1 MKRSMRASR
10 AGAKRGWVC
19 AGRRADATESR
30 ATARSRV
37 RCMRDL
43 NGFLAQRRTGNF
55 GAAPLVLGVGRCYS
69 PNPAGGRLM
78 VASTVVSQILTRWA
92 HLYGRTPVSAT
103 LTYLHLVGILVGGG
117 VAVAADRASL
127 RLSPATPDW
136 SNELTRLAGVHR
148 WVVAGLALIFASG
161 VLMMLAEL
169 DSVATSVVFWTK
181 MGLIALLLGN
191 GYVRMRAENALQQ
204 GLAAGWRRFRRAS
217 VASLVLWLVVL
228 FAGTLLHPTIL
239 CRPGLGSRPRGRR
252 HYSRRNT
259 RSGRRVSDIEGHCY
273 HTLAGGESRMSY
285 THAPSVR
292 NARALLLAAVALAG
306 APAHPAP
313 GDPAAVRAKL
323 SEWKVELS
331 QRTIAAGTVTFTVAN
346 VGSIPHA
353 FEVEGQGIE
362 QETPVIQILPGPFP
376 FPDSAAPILKQ
387 FGDER
392 EGLESQVKNGPYSN
406 NVTPISGAFTF
417 TAWDKGAVR
426 DSVDGVAEF
435 RTQDGARWRLALD
448 RVQTKDVPHHPRFGG
463 VILGLYYHGNTAVHT
478 PLVLTIISAVALW
491 AFGHLY

>member
-1 MKRSMRASR
+1 
-10 AGAKRGWVC
+10 
-19 AGRRADATESR
+19 
-30 ATARSRV
+30 
-37 RCMRDL
+37 
-43 NGFLAQRRTGNF
+43 
-55 GAAPLVLGVGRCYS
+55 
-69 PNPAGGRLM
+69 
-78 VASTVVSQILTRWA
+78 
-92 HLYGRTPVSAT
+92 
-103 LTYLHLVGILVGGG
+103 
-117 VAVAADRASL
+117 
-127 RLSPATPDW
+127 
-136 SNELTRLAGVHR
+136 
-148 WVVAGLALIFASG
+148 
-161 VLMMLAEL
+161 
-169 DSVATSVVFWTK
+169 
-181 MGLIALLLGN
+181 
-191 GYVRMRAENALQQ
+191 
-204 GLAAGWRRFRRAS
+204 
-217 VASLVLWLVVL
+217 
-228 FAGTLLHPTIL
+228 
-239 CRPGLGSRPRGRR
+239 
-252 HYSRRNT
+252 
-259 RSGRRVSDIEGHCY
+259 
-273 HTLAGGESRMSY
+273 MSY

-292 NARALLLAAVALAG
+292 NATALLLAAVALAG

-323 SEWKVELS
+323 SEWKVDLS

-362 QETPVIQILPGPFP
+362 QETTVIQPGSSATLTLTLKPGTYEVYCPVGKDSHKKLGMNTRLTVVGGTHSGSAGYGDSDMGGVHSSQMSESPAMGEHAQAIRVKSGGPVIQILPGPFP

-478 PLVLTIISAVALW
+478 PLVPTINSAVALW
-491 AFGHLY
+491 AFGHLYKDGALVTDNAMVHVMLLSRTRRDGDFALACWDCSKNKIEELQVQILPGPGEPKFDAPGGFLFVNWEKSSSAKPAS